1 MADKRSSPGLLIS
14 ALAAAVLAVS
24 VFLPWYSLSITPT
37 GAAEAQQQLATVAQ
51 QYGNASLQSMANVVG
66 SQFSSVAG
74 RPLATVSAHQALK
87 NLSKLLLLLAAV
99 ALVASLLTLA
109 DVVEVGGGQIALVG
123 FVAVLF
129 VLYRM
134 VSRPGA
140 DSGFLSLS
148 LGWGSW
154 LALVAAVGIVVGG
167 LWGSFAGQ
175 SASPQY
181 DPLHDLTR

>member
-1 MADKRSSPGLLIS
+1 MR
-14 ALAAAVLAVS
+14 
-24 VFLPWYSLSITPT
+24 
-37 GAAEAQQQLATVAQ
+37 
-51 QYGNASLQSMANVVG
+51 
-66 SQFSSVAG
+66 
-74 RPLATVSAHQALK
+74 
-87 NLSKLLLLLAAV
+87 
-99 ALVASLLTLA
+99 
-109 DVVEVGGGQIALVG
+109 GGQIALVG

-181 DPLHDLTR
+181 DPLNDLTR